1 MRTILIVDDE
11 RNIRLGI
18 KAIIEREYPGRYD
31 IALASGGEEA
41 LEAIQGRRIDIV
53 VTDIRMPGMDGMTLI
68 RHAYEAHHRP
78 AILILSG
85 YDEFQYAR
93 EAIKYE
99 VKEYLLKPIVREEL
113 HGAIARIEE
122 ELTRAEETAGLLS
135 QAGRYRSD
143 LASSVL
149 NQMFLQA
156 VQGGGEDVAGMLE
169 RAGLHKLE
177 PDYAVGVLKFAGDA
191 RQYVK
196 AEEFLA
202 RRYEQESRTFW
213 TVDKDGQL
221 TVASSDPDCFAEL
234 MADLAGKTGSLYFIG
249 LSRRSSSVLELHVLY
264 RQAKQALKR
273 SLLQQHA
280 GSAILVSAAG
290 EGGAVPAAHAVP
302 VEDIRRLGNLLG
314 AGKEQEIKSLLLRLF
329 DLSAIGAGEDGIA
342 YIEEVGRLLNEL
354 VFDRVFHTYG
364 EESVEVLKLYKRVGS
379 IDHYATV
386 QDYYHDV
393 ENLLMLLSD
402 YICNI
407 KSVHGEHKEMR
418 KALQYMH
425 EHYAKDLNMTVV
437 SNYVSLNYS
446 YFGQIFKEYTGE
458 SFVNV
463 LKKIRIEKAKEL
475 LARTD
480 AKVYEIGEMV
490 GFDNAKHFN
499 RVFKELE
506 GVTAMEYR
514 TQQAAMLGQARMTE
528 GSK

>member
-1 MRTILIVDDE
+1 MRTIMIVDDE

-41 LEAIQGRRIDIV
+41 LEAIEARRIDIV
-53 VTDIRMPGMDGMTLI
+53 ITDIRMPGMDGMALI
-68 RHAYEAHHRP
+68 RHAYHSHHRP
-78 AILILSG
+78 SILILSG

-143 LASSVL
+143 LAASVL
-149 NQMFLQA
+149 NQMFLHA
-156 VQGGGEDVAGMLE
+156 EQGEEEAADMLE
-169 RAGLHKLE
+169 RSGLRALE
-177 PDYAVGVLKFAGDA
+177 PDYAVGALKFAGDA

-202 RRYEQESRTFW
+202 RRYEQGSRTFW

-249 LSRRSSSVLELHVLY
+249 LSRRASSASELPVLY
-264 RQAKQALKR
+264 KQAKQALKR
-273 SLLQQHA
+273 SLLQPHA

-290 EGGAVPAAHAVP
+290 EGGAVPAVPAVP

-314 AGKEQEIKSLLLRLF
+314 AGKEQEIKSMLLRLF
-329 DLSAIGAGEDGIA
+329 DLSAIGAGEDGVA

-379 IDHYATV
+379 IDHYAAV

-393 ENLLMLLSD
+393 EDLVMLLSD

-475 LARTD
+475 LAATD

-514 TQQAAMLGQARMTE
+514 AQQTAMQGQARRAE

>member
-1 MRTILIVDDE
+1 MRTIMIVDDE

-31 IALASGGEEA
+31 ILLASGGEEA
-41 LEAIQGRRIDIV
+41 LEAIQERQIDIV
-53 VTDIRMPGMDGMTLI
+53 ITDIRMPGMDGMALI
-68 RHAYEAHHRP
+68 RHAYDAHHRP
-78 AILILSG
+78 SILILSG
-85 YDEFQYAR
+85 YDDFQYAR

-99 VKEYLLKPIVREEL
+99 VKEYLLKPIVREDL
-113 HGAIARIEE
+113 HAAIARIEG
-122 ELTRAEETAGLLS
+122 ELARAEETAGLLS

-143 LASSVL
+143 LAASVM
-149 NQMFLQA
+149 NHMFLHA
-156 VQGGGEDVAGMLE
+156 ELEEADAADKLE
-169 RAGLHKLE
+169 RAGLRALE

-202 RRYEQESRTFW
+202 RRYEQGRTFW

-221 TVASSDPDCFAEL
+221 VVASSDPDCYAEL
-234 MADLAGKTGSLYFIG
+234 MADLAGKTGSPYFIG
-249 LSRRSSSVLELHVLY
+249 LSRRASSAAALHALY
-264 RQAKQALKR
+264 KQAKQALKR
-273 SLLQQHA
+273 SLLQPHA
-280 GSAILVSAAG
+280 GSAILVCATTSE
-290 EGGAVPAAHAVP
+290 EGLTTAVP

-329 DLSAIGAGEDGIA
+329 DLSAIGAGEDGVA
-342 YIEEVGRLLNEL
+342 YIEEVGRLLNEH

-379 IDHYATV
+379 IDHYAAV

-475 LARTD
+475 LAGTD
-480 AKVYEIGEMV
+480 AKVYEIGEQV

-514 TQQAAMLGQARMTE
+514 TQQAAMQGQARRAD
-528 GSK
+528 GSI

>member
-1 MRTILIVDDE
+1 MRTIMIVDDE

-41 LEAIQGRRIDIV
+41 LEAIQARRIDIV
-53 VTDIRMPGMDGMTLI
+53 ITDIRMPGMDGMALI
-68 RHAYEAHHRP
+68 RHAYDAHHRP
-78 AILILSG
+78 SILILSG
-85 YDEFQYAR
+85 YDDFQYAR

-113 HGAIARIEE
+113 HGAIARIED

-143 LASSVL
+143 LAASVMNHL
-149 NQMFLQA
+149 FLHAQQDEA
-156 VQGGGEDVAGMLE
+156 DAAGKLE
-169 RAGLHKLE
+169 RAGLRALE

-249 LSRRSSSVLELHVLY
+249 LSRRASSAMELHVLY
-264 RQAKQALKR
+264 KQAKQALKR
-273 SLLQQHA
+273 SLLQPHA

-290 EGGAVPAAHAVP
+290 EGGSVPAVP

-329 DLSAIGAGEDGIA
+329 DLSDIGAGEDGVA

-475 LARTD
+475 LAATD
-480 AKVYEIGEMV
+480 AKVYEIGGMV

-514 TQQAAMLGQARMTE
+514 TQQAAMQGQARMAE

>member
-1 MRTILIVDDE
+1 MRKILIVDDE

-18 KAIIEREYPGRYD
+18 KAIIEREYPGLYD
-31 IALASGGEEA
+31 IMLAPGGEEA
-41 LEAIQGRRIDIV
+41 LQAIQEQRIDILI
-53 VTDIRMPGMDGMTLI
+53 TDIRMPGMDGMALI
-68 RHAYEAHHRP
+68 RHAYDAYHRP
-78 AILILSG
+78 SVLILSG
-85 YDEFQYAR
+85 YDDFQYAK

-113 HGAIARIEE
+113 HAVIERVE
-122 ELTRAEETAGLLS
+122 AELTRAQEMAGLLS
-135 QAGRYRSD
+135 QAGRFRTD
-143 LASSVL
+143 LAASVMNHL
-149 NQMFLQA
+149 FMQA
-156 VQGGGEDVAGMLE
+156 EPATAEMADKLR
-169 RAGLHKLE
+169 RAGLSELE

-191 RQYVK
+191 LQYVK
-196 AEEFLA
+196 AEEFLS
-202 RRYEQESRTFW
+202 RRYEQEGRTFW

-221 TVASSDPDCFAEL
+221 AIASSDKDCYEAL
-234 MADLAGKTGSLYFIG
+234 MADMAVKAVSSYFIG
-249 LSRRSSSVLELHVLY
+249 LSGRASKVEELPVLY
-264 RQAKQALKR
+264 RQAKRALKR
-273 SLLQQHA
+273 SLLQQNAGSKILEYGQTHA
-280 GSAILVSAAG
+280 GGSVA
-290 EGGAVPAAHAVP
+290 AVP

-314 AGKEQEIKSLLLRLF
+314 AGREHEIKGLLMRLF
-329 DLSAIGAGEDGIA
+329 DLTAIRDDEDGVA
-342 YIEEVGRLLNEL
+342 YIEEVGKQLNEL

-386 QDYYHDV
+386 QEYYHDV
-393 ENLLMLLSD
+393 DNLLMLLSD

-418 KALQYMH
+418 KALQYMR

-475 LARTD
+475 LADTD
-480 AKVYEIGEMV
+480 AKVYEIGEQV

-506 GVTAMEYR
+506 GITAMEYR
-514 TQQAAMLGQARMTE
+514 AQQAALQGQARQAN
-528 GSK
+528 GDA